1 MRAVSLYPDW
11 IRSGHSC
18 LSLMR
23 DYFICLYSDNPH
35 RIKIDMWF
43 SDWIR
48 NIRAGKKTSY
58 VKSDREKKKEDDEDE
73 EETEDLVALGII

>member
-1 MRAVSLYPDW
+1 
-11 IRSGHSC
+11 
-18 LSLMR
+18 
-23 DYFICLYSDNPH
+23 
-35 RIKIDMWF
+35 MWF

-73 EETEDLVALGII
+73 EETEELVALGII